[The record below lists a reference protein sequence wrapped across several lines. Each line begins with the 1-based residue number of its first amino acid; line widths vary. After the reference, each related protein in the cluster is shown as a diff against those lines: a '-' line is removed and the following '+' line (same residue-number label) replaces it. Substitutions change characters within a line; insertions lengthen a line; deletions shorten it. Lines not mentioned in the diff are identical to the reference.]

1 MKVIISERELIGG
14 VLILGA
20 SMYKTVKIDTK

>member
-1 MKVIISERELIGG
+1 MYGEAFGPRTLIGG

-20 SMYKTVKIDTK
+20 SFAVMRAPI